1 YTQAA
6 GYAHFLMNYED
17 GLYRDDL
24 IELLAQVY
32 RPDADQLLT
41 EPSFS
46 RIAGVGWTQLDQQYR
61 DHMQNLEALS
71 RSRQGDVQR

>member
-1 YTQAA
+1 
-6 GYAHFLMNYED
+6 
-17 GLYRDDL
+17 
-24 IELLAQVY
+24 
-32 RPDADQLLT
+32 LLT